1 MNYQFHFYPTLLNEF
16 QRYFKEP
23 DQESK
28 KRLLN
33 RINRIPETDPEVL
46 QKFKKG
52 IRFEEAVLKDKSSEI
67 SFELIEEARSLLP
80 ISRKTQQLVSFIH
93 QNIRFYGFADV
104 LGEERVIDLKSTAK
118 HRPGRHDLNFQNLYL
133 YALQDY
139 GFKSMEYIICDFE
152 QIFVES
158 YQLREYDFDPLLQQM
173 EEFRAFVL
181 AHRNLITDKKIIQ
194 EIQPDLFG

>member
-16 QRYFKEP
+16 QRYLREP

-33 RINRIPETDPEVL
+33 RINRIPETDPKIL

-80 ISRKTQQLVSFIH
+80 TSRKTQQLVSFIH

-104 LGEERVIDLKSTAK
+104 LGEGRVIDLKSTSK

-133 YALQDY
+133 YALQDF

-173 EEFRAFVL
+173 EEFRAFVH